1 MKNTPIA
8 RLRLVRRPARERRS
22 SERDRRLLEGTIK
35 YQGRFFPVEILDLSE
50 NGAFLSAPVLPEWS
64 DSVTLVVCLPDG
76 VNSVMVSGRVRR
88 FGLGS
93 RNQDRSGGFGVQF
106 TRFFTRAGQE
116 SLHRHL
122 VA

>member
-1 MKNTPIA
+1 MKSQPIA
-8 RLRLVRRPARERRS
+8 RLKLLRRPARERRS

-35 YQGRFFPVEILDLSE
+35 YQGRFFPVDILDLSE
-50 NGAFLSAPVLPEWS
+50 GGAFLSAPVLPDWS

-76 VNSVMVSGRVRR
+76 VNTVMISGRVRR

-93 RNQDRSGGFGVQF
+93 RNQGRSGFGLQF
-106 TRFFTRAGQE
+106 TRFFTSAGRE
-116 SLHRHL
+116 SLRRHL